1 MIKRTPQEIADF
13 FQCYV
18 AQQGCG
24 DWTLFNKRP
33 SLRKN
38 FGMMGWEMND
48 HDNGYSWIINGWVDA
63 PADYEWTHLYEPQ
76 GKEGK
81 TSGNFPC
88 SDNKSKVCYS
98 DQAASENKPDHTSEI
113 YTEKEFKL
121 IPAFDPAR
129 LEAMISDY
137 LNDGF
142 TLYGN
147 PFVVEDRK
155 YGPMII
161 QAMVRGV

>member
-18 AQQGCG
+18 AMDRNGEWNIYENRPAIKNG
-24 DWTLFNKRP
+24 MSFWVADSGFDAEINKVLLEVP
-33 SLRKN
+33 A
-38 FGMMGWEMND
+38 D
-48 HDNGYSWIINGWVDA
+48 HD
-63 PADYEWTHLYEPQ
+63 WTHLYEPQ
-76 GKEGK
+76 
-81 TSGNFPC
+81 PC
-88 SDNKSKVCYS
+88 SEKPADSINKEASYS
-98 DQAASENKPDHTSEI
+98 EKAPVSENKPDHTSEI

-137 LNDGF
+137 LNEGF

-147 PFVVEDRK
+147 PFVVEDRN

-161 QAMVRGV
+161 QAMVRGI

>member
-18 AQQGCG
+18 AQDEDG
-24 DWTLFNKRP
+24 DWYMYKDKPMRNEDRGIWVGSIDDP
-33 SLRKN
+33 LRIPY
-38 FGMMGWEMND
+38 MTVEIP
-48 HDNGYSWIINGWVDA
+48 DNHF
-63 PADYEWTHLYEPQ
+63 WTMLYEPRSCSEKIRNSIN
-76 GKEGK
+76 KEA
-81 TSGNFPC
+81 S
-88 SDNKSKVCYS
+88 YS
-98 DQAASENKPDHTSEI
+98 EKAPVSENKPDHTSEI